1 MKSTYSVLGILQSIC
16 ENKTTRP
23 EINYLIE
30 QSYKIAMTY
39 LKYRYKNLSRV
50 FLAED
55 ITLQEMA
62 IDAIASLFER
72 NEAGEF
78 IRIIKAFK
86 DWYPPIGNEETAQ
99 FFLNRL
105 VSRSTE
111 KYVSELLRQSDPFFS
126 KILDSITYFIEKNC
140 YQKKRILGTTFIL
153 EGIREEGMRSNGIGN
168 KGIRNESIRNLPD
181 SSFINELPISIFKS
195 NKNVVSEI
203 FDYIRINSD
212 KTPAIP
218 LNALVMKVKSVK
230 AGEFELADSYSNGN
244 ESEIESITKKAMDI
258 CIEKMQKSYIEKGK
272 VSEIEAE
279 RIKEAINKIVFDMR
293 DGGINPGLHKYFLEQ
308 FPELN
313 FSDYEAKYQNLFEYL
328 FKILKKEIAEQLK

>member
-1 MKSTYSVLGILQSIC
+1 MKSTYSVLAILQSIC

-23 EINYLIE
+23 EINHLIE

-55 ITLQEMA
+55 STLQEMA

-72 NEAGEF
+72 NESGEF

-86 DWYPPIGNEETAQ
+86 DWDPPIGNEETAQ

-105 VSRSTE
+105 VSKSTE

-126 KILDSITYFIEKNC
+126 KILDSITYLIEKNC

-153 EGIREEGMRSNGIGN
+153 EGIGEDAMRSNGIGN
-168 KGIRNESIRNLPD
+168 MGIRNLPD
-181 SSFINELPISIFKS
+181 SSFINELPISVFKS

-203 FDYIRINSD
+203 FDYIKINSN
-212 KTPAIP
+212 KAPAIP
-218 LNALVMKVKSVK
+218 LNALVMKIKSVK
-230 AGEFELADSYSNGN
+230 AGEFELADSYSNEN

-258 CIEKMQKSYIEKGK
+258 CYEKMQKSYIEKGK

-279 RIKEAINKIVFDMR
+279 RIKEALNKIVFDMR
-293 DGGINPGLHKYFLEQ
+293 DGGINQGLHKYFLEQ

-313 FSDYEAKYQNLFEYL
+313 FRDYEIKYQNLFEYL